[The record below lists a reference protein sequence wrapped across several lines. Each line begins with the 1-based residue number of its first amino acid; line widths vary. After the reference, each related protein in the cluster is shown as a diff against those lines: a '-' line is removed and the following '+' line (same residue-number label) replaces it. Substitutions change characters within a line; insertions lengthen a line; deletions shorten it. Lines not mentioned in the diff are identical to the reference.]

1 MAFIISII
9 FMVLL
14 KRLKYLITISTIKIP
29 ASGTNKRS
37 CGSCGSRQRCAE
49 TGARI
54 LADIPSSTCTVK
66 TEPESN
72 TRNTGFQGCTTRI
85 ITSCK

>member
-14 KRLKYLITISTIKIP
+14 KRLKYLITISTIKMP
-29 ASGTNKRS
+29 ARGTNKWS
-37 CGSCGSRQRCAE
+37 CGSCGSCQRCAE
-49 TGARI
+49 TGPRI
-54 LADIPSSTCTVK
+54 LTDISSSTCTIE